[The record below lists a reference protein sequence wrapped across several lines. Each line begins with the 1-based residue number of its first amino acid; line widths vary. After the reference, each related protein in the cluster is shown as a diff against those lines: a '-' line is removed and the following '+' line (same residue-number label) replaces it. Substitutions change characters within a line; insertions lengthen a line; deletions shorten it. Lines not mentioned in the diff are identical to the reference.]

1 MSSYYPAS
9 EATVPAVPASNHYLQ
24 PDYNHHHYYG
34 YFNQFQPQQPQ
45 QPPNQ
50 PQQPP
55 SDYSEKNEASKSPSE
70 QPPAAFEAASPAS
83 DLARRMNC
91 VNFNSEAAVAASE
104 AALQAASLAASY
116 DMYGHGPHHPKMTS
130 GAGGANGNSFYPWM
144 KNYTGKISPQYLST
158 V

>member
-55 SDYSEKNEASKSPSE
+55 SDDSEKNE

-144 KNYTGKISPQYLST
+144 KNYTGKISLRYTST
-158 V
+158 VSHFS